1 MFSVKPE
8 AKYNH
13 AHCKDALSLVQIWAG
28 SGPSRH
34 AATRGRPACTLGPVF
49 SPDSLSLL
57 ASTPPPAHSSRTF
70 SRDCT
75 GKADVR
81 HVRVSQLPSRVSGR
95 PARQTQ
101 GQSSPFPT
109 PPTVRSTGTVACHWS
124 WPPRPRLIR
133 SSPGPAPTLPGP
145 VTCLSGGLG
154 SGLSLAGPAPASND
168 ARPAGHGPSRL
179 GHPESRP
186 GCCGLGSL
194 ALVTSW

>member
-1 MFSVKPE
+1 MTCSRSNPKPSTTTLT
-8 AKYNH
+8 AKMH
-13 AHCKDALSLVQIWAG
+13 FRWCKY
-28 SGPSRH
+28 GPARARLNPWSPGLH
-34 AATRGRPACTLGPVF
+34 PGPC
-49 SPDSLSLL
+49 LL
-57 ASTPPPAHSSRTF
+57 ARLSAAPCQYTPPAHSSRTS

-81 HVRVSQLPSRVSGR
+81 HVRVSQPPSRGSGR

-154 SGLSLAGPAPASND
+154 SGLSLAGPASASND
-168 ARPAGHGPSRL
+168 ARLAGHGPSRP
-179 GHPESRP
+179 GHY
-186 GCCGLGSL
+186 
-194 ALVTSW
+194 